1 MDIRYPATIECQQ
14 DGSWLVRF
22 VDLDDTFTEGKTRE
36 EALFNAA
43 EVLSAMLAWRL
54 DEGKDV
60 PPPSPKL
67 KGVNYIAPDAK
78 TQAAMLLRLAR
89 AERSVSDLARA
100 LETSWPAAKR
110 LEDPTHWPS
119 LKTLDRAAAALGKR
133 LVLTL
138 E

>member
-1 MDIRYPATIECQQ
+1 MDIRYPATVESKK
-14 DGSWLVRF
+14 DGTYLVRF
-22 VDLDDTFTEGKTRE
+22 LDLPDTFTEGQTLE
-36 EALFNAA
+36 EALFDAA
-43 EVLSAMLAWRL
+43 EALSAVLAWRL
-54 DEGKDV
+54 NEAKDV
-60 PPPSPKL
+60 PAPTQKA
-67 KGVNYIAPDAK
+67 KGAQYIAPDAK

-89 AERSVSDLARA
+89 GERTLSDLARA

>member
-1 MDIRYPATIECQQ
+1 MEIRYPATIEAQS
-14 DGSWLVRF
+14 DGRFLVRF
-22 VDLDDTFTEGKTRE
+22 VDLPDTFTEGETKE
-36 EALFNAA
+36 EALFNAS
-43 EVLSAMLAWRL
+43 EVLSVMLAWRL
-54 DEGKDV
+54 DRERDV
-60 PPPSPKL
+60 PAPSSKV
-67 KGVNYIAPDAK
+67 KGAFYIAPDAK

-89 AERSVSDLARA
+89 GDRSLSDLARA

>member
-1 MDIRYPATIECQQ
+1 MDIRYPATVESQK
-14 DGSWLVRF
+14 DGTYLVRF
-22 VDLDDTFTEGKTRE
+22 LDLPDTFTEGQTLE
-36 EALFNAA
+36 EALFDAA
-43 EVLSAMLAWRL
+43 EALSAVLAWRL
-54 DEGKDV
+54 NEAKDV
-60 PPPSPKL
+60 PAPTQKA
-67 KGVNYIAPDAK
+67 KGAQYIAPDAK

-89 AERSVSDLARA
+89 GERTLSDLARA